1 MFKLGNR
8 IWYAESGKAIT
19 RHQEWLVPTEL
30 FREGTSEEERHRSK
44 GQTVALVT
52 RNTAWKG
59 WLEQERSTWK
69 NAGSW
74 IRAPRKMRRL
84 FFNPEGVVMSYSWV
98 IWCSRPPKTLLNL
111 FGENVFS
118 HLGITRDGLWVTG
131 PGARFLWAAT
141 LWSNYYE
148 RLWKQEFYFF
158 IIIMFWVGYVFSW
171 FKIQQKYEKVQGEKS
186 LPTPCLPGPHTSPT
200 STWTAIW
207 NPPQA
212 PFCFDRK
219 IQIMF

>member
-8 IWYAESGKAIT
+8 IWYAESEKAIT

-30 FREGTSEEERHRSK
+30 FREGTSEEERHQSK
-44 GQTVALVT
+44 GQTLTLVT
-52 RNTAWKG
+52 RNTTWKG

-98 IWCSRPPKTLLNL
+98 ICNWLQLVQPSSKDTFE

-118 HLGITRDGLWVTG
+118 HLGITRDGLWVTS

-141 LWSNYYE
+141 LQNNYYE

-158 IIIMFWVGYVFSW
+158 YYYYVLSRVCILM
-171 FKIQQKYEKVQGEKS
+171 IQNSAKVWKGS
-186 LPTPCLPGPHTSPT
+186 G
-200 STWTAIW
+200 
-207 NPPQA
+207 
-212 PFCFDRK
+212 
-219 IQIMF
+219 